1 MVLYEESLRSGYLR
15 LATIYLS
22 TPDQDGE
29 SLTPS
34 VTLKTYEFA
43 DAAKLKYSALSYTWG
58 KPRQNIPDYTAED
71 RRFITLNGYAQ
82 EASPNLFDA
91 LHQLYK
97 FSPNT
102 PVWIDALCINQADTK
117 ERESQVASMG
127 KIYGEADRV
136 LIWLGA
142 PTPHLMAGL
151 ETAERLAEVSL
162 REIKRIIKTE
172 QQEFCYNM
180 NDMPHLFGVAPLTME
195 EIDGILAIF
204 RCSWFNRVWIIQEVS
219 LAKEPKVFCDGISV
233 SFDSIGYLAGFIHL
247 SGLQGAISSK
257 CSAHGRSL
265 RGLSDY
271 FLHRALKIQMVRE
284 WCKGPQ
290 SILADELSLINF
302 TAGAQDDFPLGS
314 LKGNSQSRGSVSMIL
329 LKLILWSS
337 GFQATDPRDSIYGL
351 GGILQH
357 MAHEQGLTVPERLK
371 PNYDIAAAQVLEIV
385 TAEIMEATGDLTLL
399 SLAKDPAQRTAANVP
414 SWSLDF
420 RSAAGMNHICASGFK
435 SLTRPNACGSGSG
448 LSPSHTAKISDGIL
462 TVQGVLLGTVV
473 MTAES
478 WEEATTT
485 GLHDWIRMLLRMDHI
500 YRYTGQSSMEAFWR
514 TLVWDCDFIHRP
526 ARLIDSTQV
535 ELFVRMWMGG
545 SLQSVERKH
554 GRAAADKS
562 LEAYYVLDEL
572 AAYIPDSV
580 FPTLEQFKS
589 LCRKMSLLPG
599 SPEETLTYDQR
610 AEWIESVRD
619 KGKNYFSLMGSTLFF
634 RRPILTNEGH
644 LGCSCESAQVGDE
657 VWIISGCPTPLV
669 LRKSNAGDG
678 GYTLIGETYV
688 HGVMNGEIVNND
700 TDWTIIS
707 LV

>member
-1 MVLYEESLRSGYLR
+1 M
-15 LATIYLS
+15 
-22 TPDQDGE
+22 
-29 SLTPS
+29 
-34 VTLKTYEFA
+34 
-43 DAAKLKYSALSYTWG
+43 
-58 KPRQNIPDYTAED
+58 PDYTPED

-97 FSPNT
+97 FCPNI

-117 ERESQVASMG
+117 ERESQVASMD

-151 ETAERLAEVSL
+151 KTAERLAEASL
-162 REIKRIIKTE
+162 REIKRIIKSQ
-172 QQEFCYNM
+172 QQEFCYIM
-180 NDMPHLFGVAPLTME
+180 DEMPLRFGVAPLTME

-219 LAKEPKVFCDGISV
+219 LAKRPEVFHGGFSV
-233 SFDSIGYLAGFIHL
+233 PFDSIGYLAGFIHL

-257 CSAHGRSL
+257 CSANGRSL

-271 FLHRALKIQMVRE
+271 FLNRAAKIQMVRE
-284 WCKGPQ
+284 WCKGPH
-290 SILADELSLINF
+290 SNLADELSLFDF
-302 TAGAQDDFPLGS
+302 TAGAQDDFLLGS
-314 LKGNSQSRGSVSMIL
+314 LNRDSQSRGSVSMIL

-357 MAHEQGLTVPERLK
+357 MAHVQGLTVPDRLK
-371 PNYDIAAAQVLEIV
+371 PNYDIATAQVLEIV
-385 TAEIMEATGDLTLL
+385 SAEIMEATGDLTLL
-399 SLAKDPAQRTAANVP
+399 SLAKDPAQRTAASIP

-420 RSAAGMNHICASGFK
+420 RSASGMNHICVSGFK

-462 TVQGVLLGTVV
+462 TVQGVLLGTVA

-485 GLHDWIRMLLRMDHI
+485 GLHDWIRMLLRMDHT
-500 YRYTGQSSMEAFWR
+500 YRYIGQSSMEAFWR
-514 TLVWDCDFIHRP
+514 TLVWDCDFIYRP
-526 ARLIDSTQV
+526 AKLIDSTQV
-535 ELFVRMWMGG
+535 EHFVRMWMGG
-545 SLQSVERKH
+545 SLQSVERKY
-554 GRAAADKS
+554 GKAAADKS
-562 LEAYYVLDEL
+562 LEAYHVLDEL

-580 FPTLEQFKS
+580 FPTLEEFKS
-589 LCRKMSLLPG
+589 LCRKLSLLPG
-599 SPEETLTYDQR
+599 SPEEALTHDQR
-610 AEWIESVRD
+610 AEWIESIRN

-669 LRKSNAGDG
+669 MRNSDTREGC
-678 GYTLIGETYV
+678 YTLIGETYV
-688 HGVMNGEIVNND
+688 HGVMNGEVVSND
-700 TDWTIIS
+700 TEWKIIS